1 MTTRRCLTVT
11 GAVAFAMVVASAFQP
26 SRADEGLT
34 RSGLADSRTASAS
47 GQQPAPSQPTFRT
60 EANYVRVDVYPTRD
74 GAPVTDLTKDD
85 FEIIESGA
93 PQKVDQFEH
102 IVIRPAGAQDTR
114 IEPNTIAESR
124 SMATSPRA
132 RVFVVFLDTGHVEVF
147 GSHNIRRPLIE
158 MLNRVIG
165 ADDLVAVMTPDMSAK
180 DITFARRTETIEGA
194 LTRHWTWGERDQLT
208 PLDPVE
214 KQYEYCFGLQNTS
227 SLTRTLIARRR
238 EKQTLDSLEDLV
250 RVLRG
255 VREERKA
262 IITISDGWVL
272 YGPDH
277 TLMETG
283 RQVPTGPAV
292 IVDPRTGKLSTHD
305 TSNPTVTASSE
316 CIRDRI
322 LLAQIDDRQQFLTLL
337 DEANAANASFYPV
350 DPRGLPVFDSPI
362 ENALPLGADA
372 ANLRQREA
380 TLRTIAENTDGIAI
394 VGSNDLDRGLRR
406 IAADLSSYYLLGYYS
421 SGKLDGKFHSITVR
435 VKRQGVQVR
444 ARRGYLAATP
454 DALTAAAAAAAASA
468 PTPPDATA
476 VALTTALGSLADMQR
491 ELPLRIHVAAG
502 WSFGSP
508 AAAALAQDTRVRF
521 WIVSEFA
528 GPSQDRDVDVT
539 VVGPSGATIGRA
551 TGHGN
556 SRSILVPIVSSSE
569 LTGAGEYI
577 VRVRSDGAG
586 TGTVRINVPAAP
598 DPAAALFMRRGPTT
612 GNRDVATADLRFRR
626 NERIRIDIPAADSS
640 PVTARLLDRTG
651 RPLAIP
657 LTATLRDDPDGSRW
671 QSTEL
676 ALAPLAA
683 GDYVIEMTAARGGSE
698 NRTLAAF
705 RIVP

>member
-1 MTTRRCLTVT
+1 V
-11 GAVAFAMVVASAFQP
+11 GAVAYAIA
-26 SRADEGLT
+26 
-34 RSGLADSRTASAS
+34 TASA
-47 GQQPAPSQPTFRT
+47 QQPAAPPQPTFRT

-74 GAPVTDLTKDD
+74 GAPILDLTQDD
-85 FEIIESGA
+85 FEIIENGA

-102 IVIRPAGAQDTR
+102 IVIRPAGAQNTR
-114 IEPNTIAESR
+114 IEPSTIAESR

-132 RVFVVFLDTGHVEVF
+132 RVFVVFLDTGHVDVF

-194 LTRHWTWGERDQLT
+194 LTRHWTWGDRDQLT

-214 KQYEYCFGLQNTS
+214 KQYEYCFGVQNTS

-238 EKQTLDSLEDLV
+238 EKQTIDALEDLV
-250 RVLRG
+250 RLLRG

-283 RQVPTGPAV
+283 RQVPTGPSV

-305 TSNPTVTASSE
+305 TSNPAMTASSE
-316 CIRDRI
+316 CFRDRMY
-322 LLAQIDDRQQFLTLL
+322 LAQIDNRQQFLTLL

-362 ENALPLGADA
+362 ENPLPLDADA
-372 ANLRQREA
+372 ANLRQRET

-394 VGSNDLDRGLRR
+394 VNSNDLDRGLRR

-435 VKRQGVQVR
+435 VKRPGVQVR

-454 DALTAAAAAAAASA
+454 GALTAAAAAAAASA
-468 PTPPDATA
+468 PKAPDATA
-476 VALTTALGSLADMQR
+476 VALTTALGSLADVQR
-491 ELPLRIHVAAG
+491 ELPLRVHVAAG
-502 WSFGSP
+502 YAPGASESSPSFWVV
-508 AAAALAQDTRVRF
+508 A
-521 WIVSEFA
+521 EFA
-528 GPSQDRDVDVT
+528 GAPQDRDVDVT
-539 VVGPSGATIGRA
+539 VVAPSGATVGSA
-551 TGHGN
+551 TAHGN
-556 SRSILVPIVSSSE
+556 GRTILVPLLSSSSDAP
-569 LTGAGEYI
+569 TGGEYTI
-577 VRVRSDGAG
+577 RVRSSGTG
-586 TGTVRINVPAAP
+586 TGTVRITVPAAP
-598 DPAAALFMRRGPTT
+598 EPAAALFVRRGPTT
-612 GNRDVATADLRFRR
+612 GNKDVVTADLRFRR
-626 NERIRIDIPAADSS
+626 NERIRVDVPTADTVAAA
-640 PVTARLLDRTG
+640 ARLLDRTG
-651 RPLAIP
+651 KPLAIP
-657 LTATLRDDPDGSRW
+657 LIATLRNDPDGSRW
-671 QSTEL
+671 HTAEL
-676 ALAPLAA
+676 ALAPLAP
-683 GDYVIEMTAARGGSE
+683 GDYVIEIVATRGVSA